1 MVMGMI
7 LYAYKF
13 CLLSAIF
20 SMQLLLPQAETM
32 WCFAISCRF
41 WAQFYTDA
49 RTDPDWDAAL
59 SCQNSRAITAGIAV
73 SISYAVFAL
82 FAKSTASSQTV
93 KWIQEEVK

>member
-41 WAQFYTDA
+41 WAQLYTDA
-49 RTDPDWDAAL
+49 CTDPDWDAAL
-59 SCQNSRAITAGIAV
+59 SCQKSRASTAGIAM
-73 SISYAVFAL
+73 SITYAVFAL
-82 FAKSTASSQTV
+82 FAKSTASSQDV